1 DAFPL
6 VIPQSIA
13 ARHCTTPEITQLA
26 KNLSILN
33 WIDTYLMT
41 RPKAA
46 AKFSKLVRIYRGFWS
61 GLPISFRPLNIKFY
75 FEIGNLWNLQCIYG
89 YLENKYPKYITR
101 FNNEK
106 NRFYYSTHV
115 RYTLGTSVVSF

>member
-41 RPKAA
+41 RPNTIGILSYLK
-46 AKFSKLVRIYRGFWS
+46 SKGF
-61 GLPISFRPLNIKFY
+61 LKLFK
-75 FEIGNLWNLQCIYG
+75 
-89 YLENKYPKYITR
+89 
-101 FNNEK
+101 
-106 NRFYYSTHV
+106 
-115 RYTLGTSVVSF
+115 